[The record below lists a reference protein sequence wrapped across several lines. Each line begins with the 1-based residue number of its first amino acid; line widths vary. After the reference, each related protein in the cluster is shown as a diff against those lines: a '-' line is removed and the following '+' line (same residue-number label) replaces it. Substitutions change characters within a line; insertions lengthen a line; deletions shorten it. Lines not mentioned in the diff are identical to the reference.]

1 MTELNRHQIAQRGV
15 EAALVLENEAFKDA
29 MQGLR
34 TSVVEEWKKCPI
46 RDKEGQLLLLQLAKL
61 TDKFEGMLIGM
72 VEGGKYATHQ
82 IKIDD
87 LRNESKSRKLLR
99 RVTG

>member
-1 MTELNRHQIAQRGV
+1 MTELNQHQIAQRGV
-15 EAALVLENEAFKDA
+15 EAALVL
-29 MQGLR
+29 
-34 TSVVEEWKKCPI
+34 
-46 RDKEGQLLLLQLAKL
+46 EGQLLLLQLAKL